1 MAARLVGAALL
12 LGHGA
17 VRATDES
24 TVPAGEHVLLVEAV
38 AVGAA
43 GLLGARERMLRLGA
57 ARVDMVALHLP
68 PQAAGEVHV
77 LLPRAAH
84 LRLAT
89 AE

>member
-1 MAARLVGAALL
+1 LL

-43 GLLGARERMLRLGA
+43 GSW
-57 ARVDMVALHLP
+57 ARVSGCSGSEPLGRTWWPYTCH
-68 PQAAGEVHV
+68 
-77 LLPRAAH
+77 RSC
-84 LRLAT
+84 R
-89 AE
+89 